1 MQAKTKQTAEWM
13 AVRFEVRAK
22 NEANLEKAEALTLK
36 AMAWYEIASGNME
49 VLNNME
55 TIDNE

>member
-36 AMAWYEIASGNME
+36 AMAWYEIAAGNME
-49 VLNNME
+49 AL
-55 TIDNE
+55 DNE

>member
-1 MQAKTKQTAEWM
+1 MQTKTKETAEWM
-13 AVRFEVRAK
+13 ALRFEVRAK
-22 NEANLEKAEALTLK
+22 NEADLEKAEALTLK